1 MAKDQRFEKVYSQG
15 SLTVTTE
22 IWVDK
27 QTGVNYLFHTSG
39 YSGGA
44 CRDAGGRTYLSV
56 VCECGDF
63 HFGSIRD
70 DSGRVV
76 GVEIACCGDDGLNAV
91 MKALEF
97 AQTAINDQR
106 CEVDD

>member
-39 YSGGA
+39 YSGGMTPLLD
-44 CRDAGGRTYLSV
+44 RDGKPVISPVL
-56 VCECGDF
+56 
-63 HFGSIRD
+63 H
-70 DSGRVV
+70 
-76 GVEIACCGDDGLNAV
+76 
-91 MKALEF
+91 
-97 AQTAINDQR
+97 
-106 CEVDD
+106 